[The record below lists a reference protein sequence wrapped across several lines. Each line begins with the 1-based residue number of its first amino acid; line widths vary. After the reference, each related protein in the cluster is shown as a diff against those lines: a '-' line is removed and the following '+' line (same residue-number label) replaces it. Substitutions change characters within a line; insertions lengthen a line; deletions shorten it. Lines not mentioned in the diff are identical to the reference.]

1 MPPKRL
7 TQDEFEVIRL
17 AMDARRASIALRAM
31 RGLAMKPEHLE
42 AERLVA
48 AARTAVERQR
58 ELIGQLVNDG
68 YKTGEALGTLAGLT
82 DVLLLRLKDLDRLK
96 HGQC

>member
-1 MPPKRL
+1 
-7 TQDEFEVIRL
+7 
-17 AMDARRASIALRAM
+17 
-31 RGLAMKPEHLE
+31 MKPEHLE

-82 DVLLLRLKDLDRLK
+82 DVPTERLGPAQAWAMLIRACRRRSRCASQF
-96 HGQC
+96 GEESSR

>member
-1 MPPKRL
+1 
-7 TQDEFEVIRL
+7 
-17 AMDARRASIALRAM
+17 
-31 RGLAMKPEHLE
+31 MKPEHLE

-68 YKTGEALGTLAGLT
+68 YKTGEALGAAQSLDLS
-82 DVLLLRLKDLDRLK
+82 LLYRPQQFYLRLRRQVADLVKEKGPAMGLLEPALPKLFRTRKRSPLVAE
-96 HGQC
+96 

>member
-1 MPPKRL
+1 
-7 TQDEFEVIRL
+7 
-17 AMDARRASIALRAM
+17 
-31 RGLAMKPEHLE
+31 MKPEHLE

-82 DVLLLRLKDLDRLK
+82 DVLLLRLKDWTGSSMAMLIRACRRRSRCASQFGEEHLDELQQHK
-96 HGQC
+96 AL

>member
-1 MPPKRL
+1 
-7 TQDEFEVIRL
+7 
-17 AMDARRASIALRAM
+17 
-31 RGLAMKPEHLE
+31 MKPEHLE

-68 YKTGEALGTLAGLT
+68 DKTGEALGTLAGLT
-82 DVLLLRLKDLDRLK
+82 DVLLLD
-96 HGQC
+96 